1 MAFSLSEKG
10 IRYIKFLKSVMLPF
24 DEIRSIIITEQ
35 GTSITTRTGENYMQK
50 ESTPVSVDDEFCNY
64 VVKYNIE
71 YRNDTECIEGTRPY
85 SREELDPVIER
96 VVSASGSYADAVI
109 KEKLG
114 SEYGCRIIFRE
125 DIRWGNI
132 YFCLTKNGDI
142 FDIPEDCK
150 VDTDD
155 EVPESYDNILLFFM
169 TEWSPVNQRGYY
181 AVTEDVV
188 QEDLLKSYVEEW
200 SRSMCT
206 EYLDYLD
213 EET

>member
-1 MAFSLSEKG
+1 MAFTLSETG
-10 IRYIKFLKSVMLPF
+10 IRYSKFLKSVMLPF
-24 DEIRSIIITEQ
+24 NEIRSIIITEQ
-35 GTSITTRTGENYMQK
+35 GTSITTRTGE
-50 ESTPVSVDDEFCNY
+50 
-64 VVKYNIE
+64 KYNIE

-85 SREELDPVIER
+85 SREELDSVIER
-96 VVSASGSYADAVI
+96 VVSTSGSYADAVI

-114 SEYGCRIIFRE
+114 AEYGIRIIFKE

-206 EYLDYLD
+206 EYMDYLD

>member
-24 DEIRSIIITEQ
+24 DEIRSIIITEE
-35 GTSITTRTGENYMQK
+35 GTSITTRTGENYTQK

-71 YRNDTECIEGTRPY
+71 YRNDTECIEGTGPY

-96 VVSASGSYADAVI
+96 VLSASESYADTII

-114 SEYGCRIIFRE
+114 AEYGCKVIFRE
-125 DIRWGNI
+125 DIRWGNS

-150 VDTDD
+150 VDVDE
-155 EVPESYDNILLFFM
+155 EVPESYDNMLLFFM
-169 TEWSPVNQRGYY
+169 SEWNPAVQRGYY
-181 AVTEDVV
+181 AVTEDVFH
-188 QEDLLKSYVEEW
+188 EDLLKSYVEEW
-200 SRSMCT
+200 SNSMCT
-206 EYLDYLD
+206 DYLDYLA

>member
-1 MAFSLSEKG
+1 MAFTLSENG
-10 IRYIKFLKSVMLPF
+10 IRYSKFLKSVMLPF
-24 DEIRSIIITEQ
+24 NEIRSIIITEE
-35 GTSITTRTGENYMQK
+35 GTSITVRTGETYMQK

-96 VVSASGSYADAVI
+96 VISAAEDYADAVI

-114 SEYGCRIIFRE
+114 AEYGCKTVFKE
-125 DIRWGNI
+125 DIRWGSI

-142 FDIPEDCK
+142 IDVADECA
-150 VDTDD
+150 VDDD
-155 EVPESYDNILLFFM
+155 EEEPESYDNMLLLFIS
-169 TEWSPVNQRGYY
+169 EWNPAVQRGYY
-181 AVTEDVV
+181 AVTEDVFH
-188 QEDLLKSYVEEW
+188 EDLLKTYVEEW
-200 SRSMCT
+200 SNSMCT
-206 EYLDYLD
+206 DYLDYLA

>member
-24 DEIRSIIITEQ
+24 DEIRSIIITEE
-35 GTSITTRTGENYMQK
+35 GTSITTKSGENYFQK
-50 ESTPVSVDDEFCNY
+50 ELTPVSVNDEFCNY
-64 VVKYNIE
+64 MVKYNIE
-71 YRNDTECIEGTRPY
+71 YRNDTECVEGSRPY
-85 SREELDPVIER
+85 SREELEPIIER
-96 VVSASGSYADAVI
+96 VVIASASYADAVI

-114 SEYGCRIIFRE
+114 AEYGCRTIFKE
-125 DIRWGNI
+125 DIRWGSV

-142 FDIPEDCK
+142 FDIPGDCK
-150 VDTDD
+150 VDVDD

-181 AVTEDVV
+181 AVTEEAYD
-188 QEDLLKSYVEEW
+188 EALLKSYVEDW
-200 SRSMCT
+200 SGNLCT

>member
-1 MAFSLSEKG
+1 MAFTLSETG
-10 IRYIKFLKSVMLPF
+10 IRYSKFLKSVMLPF
-24 DEIRSIIITEQ
+24 NEIRSIIITEQ

-109 KEKLG
+109 K
-114 SEYGCRIIFRE
+114 
-125 DIRWGNI
+125 
-132 YFCLTKNGDI
+132 
-142 FDIPEDCK
+142 
-150 VDTDD
+150 
-155 EVPESYDNILLFFM
+155 LFFM